1 MPPLDRLPED
11 LPDRVRDLVDARGRA
26 PGHVEDL
33 AVRARGLARADRRV
47 DDVAHVGEVTRLLAV
62 AVDLDRPTGLDRG
75 DEARNDRGVLRE
87 RALTWP
93 EDVEVAQNDRLE
105 RLVDA
110 REAHAVA
117 LGGELRD
124 RAWRGRGR
132 RRRPRR

>member
-1 MPPLDRLPED
+1 
-11 LPDRVRDLVDARGRA
+11 
-26 PGHVEDL
+26 
-33 AVRARGLARADRRV
+33 
-47 DDVAHVGEVTRLLAV
+47 GEVTRLLAV

-124 RAWRGRGR
+124 RVWRDRVRRRLLGRRELLRRSVDRRRGRVDDPSHPLVAR
-132 RRRPRR
+132 REEDVQRSFHVHG